1 MTKTINTVAMTEE
14 QRAAFI
20 KGWENAGGYM
30 GDVESAAP
38 WCAPWYSYETIEV
51 EGETFE
57 EMGADWWR
65 QCEDEVELLIFAE
78 EL

>member
-30 GDVESAAP
+30 GDVESPAP